1 MVDYIEFL
9 VILFVIAQHCGVY
22 SFELCSG
29 VGWRDLLCFVYT
41 CYNSV
46 WVQCYLSSP
55 IMFFIHLQ
63 KQQWWQQLELPLP
76 LFICRN
82 INVGITWT
90 TITIARSYNRR
101 SCSVEGCVVQGRRN
115 RKKEKKKEKKERK
128 EKDKKKDKK
137 EKKKEGGSLVA
148 WVIVTCSQRMA
159 S

>member
-1 MVDYIEFL
+1 VVDYIEFL
-9 VILFVIAQHCGVY
+9 VILFVIAQDCGVY
-22 SFELCSG
+22 FFELCSG
-29 VGWRDLLCFVYT
+29 VEWCGLLCFVYT

-63 KQQWWQQLELPLP
+63 KQRWWQQLELPLP

-90 TITIARSYNRR
+90 TITIVRNYNR
-101 SCSVEGCVVQGRRN
+101 SCSVEGRVVQGRRRRRKRRRKG
-115 RKKEKKKEKKERK
+115 RKKTEKRQKGKKKR
-128 EKDKKKDKK
+128 
-137 EKKKEGGSLVA
+137 KKEGGSLVT
-148 WVIVTCSQRMA
+148 WVIVMCSQHMA